1 MVRTLWCGTCL
12 VRDKLYSRTRGRGR
26 LQSLGYAVV
35 MALKTSGDSCPSP
48 LGLGM
53 VLLPWLAD
61 EDLLGPAGAE
71 LGSLV
76 AEEEGCNEDG

>member
-1 MVRTLWCGTCL
+1 
-12 VRDKLYSRTRGRGR
+12 
-26 LQSLGYAVV
+26 

-76 AEEEGCNEDG
+76 AEEEGCNEDV